1 MAASPQS
8 TCDADRLS
16 VGTRDL
22 GSPEEDERNHLT
34 GCAGFRGNANLD
46 GNNKYFNVF
55 RTLKLSG
62 ERRMKRYYFDLY
74 NSDGLV
80 ADETGEFFESR
91 DRARAE
97 ALRILHDVAR
107 DEMPDRDLVKITVKM
122 RDEAGTEAFEASLT
136 LNAAWSS

>member
-1 MAASPQS
+1 
-8 TCDADRLS
+8 
-16 VGTRDL
+16 
-22 GSPEEDERNHLT
+22 
-34 GCAGFRGNANLD
+34 
-46 GNNKYFNVF
+46 
-55 RTLKLSG
+55 
-62 ERRMKRYYFDLY
+62 MKRYYFDLY

-80 ADETGEFFESR
+80 ADETGQFFESR